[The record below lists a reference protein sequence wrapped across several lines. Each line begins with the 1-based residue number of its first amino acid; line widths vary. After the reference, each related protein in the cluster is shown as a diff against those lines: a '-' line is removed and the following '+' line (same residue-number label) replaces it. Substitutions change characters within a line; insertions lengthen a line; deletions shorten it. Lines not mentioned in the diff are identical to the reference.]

1 MCVIDHYRLT
11 YSGPQLA
18 SDEVFILTHDG
29 SAWGLDASSD
39 TPTVITI

>member
-11 YSGPQLA
+11 YSGPQLTT
-18 SDEVFILTHDG
+18 DEVFILTYDG